1 MNDENIIINNSI
13 SHIIDDKKF
22 WKALSSITPILKYFS
37 ALPVMLESKYAT
49 IADIVHLWAKMQIIT
64 SQIENNHL
72 RNHIQNRIN
81 IRWQKFPVGLFLVV
95 WTLHPYYQIKGIN
108 GNYTANI
115 MQEAT
120 TIFQRLFPEKNSN
133 QFLDEFLK
141 YQNHEQPFDQDIL
154 WTETIIQNPFRF
166 WKSVKKATP
175 NLSML
180 AIRLLSLPA
189 ASADAERFW
198 SVMAS
203 IHTSK
208 RNRLTNIHASK
219 IAKIKWHLITTKP
232 SDDLTQA
239 SPIDANTN
247 PEFEINEVSLELEI
261 IQDEAEEIEGEN
273 INELDQDITEE
284 ILNDLLENITNLEKQ
299 DNEEV
304 QNNGVFSRVKFD
316 QVFDLN
322 EINEISINIT

>member
-1 MNDENIIINNSI
+1 
-13 SHIIDDKKF
+13 
-22 WKALSSITPILKYFS
+22 
-37 ALPVMLESKYAT
+37 
-49 IADIVHLWAKMQIIT
+49 
-64 SQIENNHL
+64 
-72 RNHIQNRIN
+72 
-81 IRWQKFPVGLFLVV
+81 
-95 WTLHPYYQIKGIN
+95 
-108 GNYTANI
+108 
-115 MQEAT
+115 
-120 TIFQRLFPEKNSN
+120 
-133 QFLDEFLK
+133 
-141 YQNHEQPFDQDIL
+141 
-154 WTETIIQNPFRF
+154 
-166 WKSVKKATP
+166 
-175 NLSML
+175 ML

-219 IAKIKWHLITTKP
+219 IAWHLITTKP

-247 PEFEINEVSLELEI
+247 PKFETNEVSHVELEI

-304 QNNGVFSRVKFD
+304 QNNGVFSRVEFD
-316 QVFDLN
+316 QVFYLN
-322 EINEISINIT
+322 EINEISINIM